1 MAEKARLQQQFDPR
15 HHEANYLQPASPS
28 SSRANTVTVS
38 VAGESQGDASSSVPD
53 RGPTPPPYSG
63 PAGPAPERDPDPPS
77 RGPPRYPGLPA
88 IDYRLYSP
96 ALFELSADSVSIR
109 SSAPHWSSNTA
120 ALVDL
125 IRAQS
130 TVPPKPQI
138 HISGKRNTKLDFSVK
153 LNLMSLLVPED
164 QRRRMDYIRCV
175 ADGELAL
182 RGGVKASTEPS
193 VGDGGLEEWAKW
205 FVADAG
211 SVKSFV
217 LERVVANLDT
227 GWLEGQIRSMVAAT
241 GYKGNV
247 TVSFP
252 VTHAKVVVQSPD
264 KVNKFFT
271 SVTTLFAGKV
281 RYEVVKA
288 VWPFATARA
297 GEPERQFA
305 VQSEEKW
312 WREWKDPIKYAIATK
327 RQGWVTNEDKL
338 EAIMEGRAKQ
348 VGIIDWGPDYDY

>member
-1 MAEKARLQQQFDPR
+1 MDELTQAALAEKARLQQQFDPR
-15 HHEANYLQPASPS
+15 HHEANYLQPASPASPS
-28 SSRANTVTVS
+28 SSRSNTVP
-38 VAGESQGDASSSVPD
+38 VAGEHPDDASSSFMD

-63 PAGPAPERDPDPPS
+63 PTGPAPKRDPDPPS

-88 IDYRLYSP
+88 LDYRLYAP
-96 ALFELSADSVSIR
+96 PLFELSADSVTIR
-109 SSAPHWSSNTA
+109 SSAPHWSSSTA

-138 HISGKRNTKLDFSVK
+138 HISGKRNTRLDFAVK

-164 QRRRMDYIRCV
+164 PRRRMDYIRCV

-193 VGDGGLEEWAKW
+193 AGEGGLEAWAAR
-205 FVADAG
+205 FVADG
-211 SVKSFV
+211 SSVKSFV
-217 LERVVANLDT
+217 LERAVANLDT

-264 KVNKFFT
+264 RVNKFFT
-271 SVTTLFAGKV
+271 SMTTLFAGKA

-288 VWPFATARA
+288 VWPFATARP
-297 GEPERQFA
+297 GEPDRQFA
-305 VQSEEKW
+305 VQSEERW
-312 WREWKDPIKYAIATK
+312 WREWKDPIKY
-327 RQGWVTNEDKL
+327 GE
-338 EAIMEGRAKQ
+338 
-348 VGIIDWGPDYDY
+348 

>member
-1 MAEKARLQQQFDPR
+1 MKLGEPNHPPATMDDPTQVALAEKARLQQQFDPR
-15 HHEANYLQPASPS
+15 HHEANYLQPASPASPS
-28 SSRANTVTVS
+28 SSRSNTVP
-38 VAGESQGDASSSVPD
+38 VAGEHPDDASSSSFLD

-63 PAGPAPERDPDPPS
+63 PTGPAPDRDPDPPS

-88 IDYRLYSP
+88 LDYRLYSP
-96 ALFELSADSVSIR
+96 ALFELSADSTTIR

-138 HISGKRNTKLDFSVK
+138 HISGKRNTKLDFAVK

-164 QRRRMDYIRCV
+164 PRRRMDYIRCV

-193 VGDGGLEEWAKW
+193 AGDGGLEAWAAR
-205 FVADAG
+205 FVADAS
-211 SVKSFV
+211 SVKAFV

-227 GWLEGQIRSMVAAT
+227 GWIEGQIRSMVAAT

-264 KVNKFFT
+264 RVNKFFT
-271 SVTTLFAGKV
+271 SMTTLFAGKTK
-281 RYEVVKA
+281 YEVVKA

-297 GEPERQFA
+297 GERERQFV
-305 VQSEEKW
+305 VQSEERW
-312 WREWKDPIKYAIATK
+312 WREWKDPIKY
-327 RQGWVTNEDKL
+327 GE
-338 EAIMEGRAKQ
+338 
-348 VGIIDWGPDYDY
+348 